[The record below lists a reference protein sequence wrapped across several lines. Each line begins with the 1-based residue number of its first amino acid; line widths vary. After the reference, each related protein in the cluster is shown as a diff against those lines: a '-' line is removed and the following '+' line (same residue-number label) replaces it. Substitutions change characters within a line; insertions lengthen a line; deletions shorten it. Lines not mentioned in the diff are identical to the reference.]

1 MKRVIL
7 LHPINILVPSMR
19 LVAQRNFED
28 AQDVAIPRLEASRL
42 LNEGPAGSVDDDDDP
57 RDEGALRSQNA
68 FDAFAEAVFVSG
80 ENDDSAIARMDRS
93 LRRTI
98 RRLHRHCADCGFA
111 AKTQIATGNCSSL
124 RSEPKKPRRTA
135 R

>member
-19 LVAQRNFED
+19 LVAERNFED
-28 AQDVAIPRLEASRL
+28 AQDAAIPRLEASRL
-42 LNEGPAGSVDDDDDP
+42 LNEGPAGSVDDDSDP
-57 RDEGALRSQNA
+57 RDEGAFRSQYA
-68 FDAFAEAVFVSG
+68 FDAFREAIFVSG
-80 ENDDSAIARMDRS
+80 ENNDSAIARTDRS
-93 LRRTI
+93 LRR
-98 RRLHRHCADCGFA
+98 LHGHCADYGFA